1 MKKKVMID
9 WDKVSEADVDYL
21 GWNYDANDWYLAAKQ
36 AVEVTPLEARRTAEE
51 AYKEEGEL
59 ITLGDLE
66 KVPAM
71 NVHEAF
77 LRSRDGDGGLE
88 EWIYKRIMMQKDG
101 DKWVAKFYTP
111 PKANK

>member
-1 MKKKVMID
+1 M
-9 WDKVSEADVDYL
+9 S
-21 GWNYDANDWYLAAKQ
+21 
-36 AVEVTPLEARRTAEE
+36 
-51 AYKEEGEL
+51 
-59 ITLGDLE
+59 TLGDLE

-71 NVHEAF
+71 NVREAF

-88 EWIYKRIMMQKDG
+88 EWLYKHVVMQRDG